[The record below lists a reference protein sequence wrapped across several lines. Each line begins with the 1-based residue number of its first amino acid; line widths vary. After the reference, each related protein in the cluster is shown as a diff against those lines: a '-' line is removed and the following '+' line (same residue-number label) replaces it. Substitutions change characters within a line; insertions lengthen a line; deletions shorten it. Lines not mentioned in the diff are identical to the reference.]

1 MRRFNTA
8 YVIAKLSEVLGWIIM
23 AGGSIAAVL
32 VSISLDL
39 GIGVVLGGI
48 AGSILTGLALIFN
61 SQLVQVLL
69 STENNTYHTLEELSR
84 TNSMLQDTLG
94 KMTVSLQKMAEK
106 EKKA

>member
-8 YVIAKLSEVLGWIIM
+8 YVIAKLSEVLGWVVM

-69 STENNTYHTLEELSR
+69 STENSTYLTLEELSR